1 MTASGKL
8 QLSTWSSRISPN
20 NRMQSDIFTRYAR
33 ENAADARRY
42 VNIRA
47 MELES

>member
-1 MTASGKL
+1 MTL
-8 QLSTWSSRISPN
+8 PHN
-20 NRMQSDIFTRYAR
+20 NRMQSDQATRYAR
-33 ENAADARRY
+33 VLAADAKRY